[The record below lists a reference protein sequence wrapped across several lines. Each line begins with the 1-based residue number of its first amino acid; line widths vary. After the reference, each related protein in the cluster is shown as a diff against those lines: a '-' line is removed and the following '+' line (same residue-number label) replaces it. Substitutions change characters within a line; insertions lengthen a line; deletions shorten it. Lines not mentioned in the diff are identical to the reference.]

1 MNQKE
6 KKREQQ
12 ELEQAVRVLR
22 ATLRSIAH
30 RKARRYEQEFLLRVR
45 DMIDEE
51 IGDQAE
57 VNQYSADYLAREV
70 RKETTKDLIPSG
82 VRVCQKNS
90 LAQLTHD
97 VARLFA
103 SHAYAVLLAYVLHHV
118 QQLVG
123 NSVDSAREV
132 TRPSHGHHALAPS
145 HVGVC
150 QPPVLAV
157 LGKVSP
163 CLQ

>member
-1 MNQKE
+1 MSKPVNQKE

-45 DMIDEE
+45 DMIDKE

-82 VRVCQKNS
+82 VRVCQKDS
-90 LAQLTHD
+90 LA
-97 VARLFA
+97 
-103 SHAYAVLLAYVLHHV
+103 
-118 QQLVG
+118 
-123 NSVDSAREV
+123 
-132 TRPSHGHHALAPS
+132 
-145 HVGVC
+145 
-150 QPPVLAV
+150 
-157 LGKVSP
+157 
-163 CLQ
+163 

>member
-22 ATLRSIAH
+22 ATLRSIAQ

-45 DMIDEE
+45 DMIDKE
-51 IGDQAE
+51 IGVQAE

-70 RKETTKDLIPSG
+70 RKETTRDLIPSG

-90 LAQLTHD
+90 LA
-97 VARLFA
+97 
-103 SHAYAVLLAYVLHHV
+103 YVLHHV

-123 NSVDSAREV
+123 NGIDSAREV
-132 TRPSHGHHALAPS
+132 TRPSHGHHALSPS

-150 QPPVLAV
+150 QSSVLAV